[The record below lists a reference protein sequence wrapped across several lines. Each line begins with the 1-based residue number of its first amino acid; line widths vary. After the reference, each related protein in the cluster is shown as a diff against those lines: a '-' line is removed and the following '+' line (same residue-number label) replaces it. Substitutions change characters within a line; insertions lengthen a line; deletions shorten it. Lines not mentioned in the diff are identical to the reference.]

1 MQLAF
6 RVVLLSQG
14 WTLLSMALF
23 VRCSLG
29 LGKTSQGTQVTLPY
43 QMAVAGFQSKTK
55 LPF

>member
-43 QMAVAGFQSKTK
+43 QLAVAGFQSKTK